1 MISFLKLALLLFVVL
16 FIALVWIIYS
26 FYKQV
31 RKNAQ
36 RFGFFT
42 QHANPKREG
51 EETIIDKRSMEQRT
65 KKVIKDNEGEY
76 VNFTE
81 TNNPSDTSL

>member
-1 MISFLKLALLLFVVL
+1 MITFLKLSLFL
-16 FIALVWIIYS
+16 FIFFFVALGWIAYS

-31 RKNAQ
+31 RKHAQ
-36 RFGFFT
+36 RFNGYS
-42 QHANPKREG
+42 QRNEPNYKG
-51 EETIIDKRSMEQRT
+51 EDVIIDNRPMEQRS

-81 TNNPSDTSL
+81 ADTPSESKE

>member
-1 MISFLKLALLLFVVL
+1 MISFLKLALLLFIVL

-36 RFGFFT
+36 RFGFF
-42 QHANPKREG
+42 PKREG

-81 TNNPSDTSL
+81 TNNPSNTSL